1 MHLHCIRF
9 YPCIWRSNTIPIL
22 KLGTVKTHN
31 PLMGRLN
38 NHFALHICTNLLQFA
53 QNCASI
59 HNLWICPFSPMN
71 KVCLGTLLIHA
82 LASFMRSFV
91 VPYLQQLHLCIF
103 AKCCYKP
110 SSSRQSSTSFCLF
123 PPAKELVAHQERIVH
138 SVMDD
143 DVDIVCFIILAKAK
157 GYSYVT
163 YFLFCY
169 TTSMTLSSSHHRSNF
184 ASLKG
189 LFLQYFTA
197 A

>member
-9 YPCIWRSNTIPIL
+9 YPCIWRFNTIPIL
-22 KLGTVKTHN
+22 NLGTVKTHN

-91 VPYLQQLHLCIF
+91 VPYLQQLHLCILQDVVTNPQ
-103 AKCCYKP
+103 AVDRAVLL
-110 SSSRQSSTSFCLF
+110 SVSF
-123 PPAKELVAHQERIVH
+123 PPPKSSLPIKNG
-138 SVMDD
+138 S
-143 DVDIVCFIILAKAK
+143 FTP
-157 GYSYVT
+157 SWT
-163 YFLFCY
+163 
-169 TTSMTLSSSHHRSNF
+169 TTST
-184 ASLKG
+184 
-189 LFLQYFTA
+189 
-197 A
+197 

>member
-9 YPCIWRSNTIPIL
+9 YPCIWCFNTIPIL
-22 KLGTVKTHN
+22 NPRTVKTHN

-71 KVCLGTLLIHA
+71 KVCLGTQLIHA
-82 LASFMRSFV
+82 LASFMRSLLCHICNNCICVFLQDV
-91 VPYLQQLHLCIF
+91 VTNPQAVDRAVLLSVSFPRQRARCPSRTDRSLRHGRRRRHSLLHHLGQSQRVQLCH
-103 AKCCYKP
+103 
-110 SSSRQSSTSFCLF
+110 
-123 PPAKELVAHQERIVH
+123 
-138 SVMDD
+138 
-143 DVDIVCFIILAKAK
+143 IL
-157 GYSYVT
+157 
-163 YFLFCY
+163 LFCY
-169 TTSMTLSSSHHRSNF
+169 TTSMTLSSSHHWSNF